1 MKTAL
6 WFLAILACVLALAAI
21 LAPILA
27 RSSNDDIQAQLAAQ
41 EAIRTQELAQR
52 SQLDLQVAQAQARNQ
67 LALDGAWRA
76 LALVFAI
83 GLGAAILIAA
93 LGGSLA
99 FVDFARLR
107 SKLIHAEPGANT
119 VYPLVMAQA
128 GMIESPAP
136 KLAQRL
142 QAPEPAQVA
151 MIAPACDL
159 PERVTL
165 DAWRA
170 PGWPALPIGVGA
182 GASQVDVALA
192 ADWALGLVCGLPGSG
207 KSAMLRSMLAAI
219 ASQAPGVR
227 AVIFDAKGSEFTAC
241 SGATWLAQPIARSAG
256 EIDALATWLASEQA
270 RRAQR
275 LAELDVDDYRQA
287 GEPALCVIVDELAVL
302 ASLAPEAL
310 QGLTNLAR
318 LGRSLGM
325 FSILS
330 TQRISAQTITGELR
344 ALSDWVLCFAV
355 ERKVESQVA
364 GVIGA
369 ESLARLPGRAIY
381 RRGASQ
387 EVQTYFVPGWR
398 QKMRS
403 MAQRVGNQLQPVVLA
418 QSASLRAQPVAQPA
432 LDAPESAQ
440 ERAWRVNDGLTASQ
454 VDELRQARQAGAS
467 LNQLCLRYYGFKD
480 NRSLALVRQA
490 LGEFT

>member
-142 QAPEPAQVA
+142 QAPEPA
-151 MIAPACDL
+151 
-159 PERVTL
+159 
-165 DAWRA
+165 
-170 PGWPALPIGVGA
+170 
-182 GASQVDVALA
+182 
-192 ADWALGLVCGLPGSG
+192 
-207 KSAMLRSMLAAI
+207 
-219 ASQAPGVR
+219 
-227 AVIFDAKGSEFTAC
+227 
-241 SGATWLAQPIARSAG
+241 
-256 EIDALATWLASEQA
+256 
-270 RRAQR
+270 
-275 LAELDVDDYRQA
+275 
-287 GEPALCVIVDELAVL
+287 
-302 ASLAPEAL
+302 
-310 QGLTNLAR
+310 
-318 LGRSLGM
+318 
-325 FSILS
+325 
-330 TQRISAQTITGELR
+330 
-344 ALSDWVLCFAV
+344 
-355 ERKVESQVA
+355 
-364 GVIGA
+364 
-369 ESLARLPGRAIY
+369 
-381 RRGASQ
+381 
-387 EVQTYFVPGWR
+387 
-398 QKMRS
+398 
-403 MAQRVGNQLQPVVLA
+403 
-418 QSASLRAQPVAQPA
+418 
-432 LDAPESAQ
+432 
-440 ERAWRVNDGLTASQ
+440 
-454 VDELRQARQAGAS
+454 
-467 LNQLCLRYYGFKD
+467 
-480 NRSLALVRQA
+480 
-490 LGEFT
+490 